1 MTHETPG
8 DAVAALE
15 DLRDAVRNVMTLADT
30 AAGPNVMRDLAHRF
44 DADLHDAMDRADKV
58 LDGIVAAAE
67 DAALNAEEE

>member
-1 MTHETPG
+1 
-8 DAVAALE
+8 
-15 DLRDAVRNVMTLADT
+15 
-30 AAGPNVMRDLAHRF
+30 MRDLAHRF